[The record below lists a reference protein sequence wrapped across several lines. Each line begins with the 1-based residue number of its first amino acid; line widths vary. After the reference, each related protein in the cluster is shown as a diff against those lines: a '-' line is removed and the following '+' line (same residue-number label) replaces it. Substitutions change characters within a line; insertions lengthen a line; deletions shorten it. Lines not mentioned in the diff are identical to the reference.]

1 MGFSLLQNLKTAI
14 FQDSIHEVLPLH
26 DLSKSLLSHVVS
38 DSIMTAATNNI
49 SRQIRNRGKEGKSP
63 QTAITEGGIK
73 SLLYM
78 AVLPFKTSLL

>member
-49 SRQIRNRGKEGKSP
+49 SRQIRNRQGKRRE
-63 QTAITEGGIK
+63 IT
-73 SLLYM
+73 SN
-78 AVLPFKTSLL
+78 SDNRRWN